1 MSTSMTASAWWTSI
15 YNWDVVVSTS
25 DVLPVRLLFT
35 ILTMH
40 VHALVLLDGGVLAL
54 YVLDLVLSAGALVLI
69 VGLCIFFP
77 DFIFGYR

>member
-1 MSTSMTASAWWTSI
+1 MTASAWWTLF

>member
-1 MSTSMTASAWWTSI
+1 MSTSMTASAWWTSF

-25 DVLPVRLLFT
+25 DVLPVCVLFT
-35 ILTMH
+35 IIVMR
-40 VHALVLLDGGVLAL
+40 VHILVLLDGGVSTL
-54 YVLDLVLSAGALVLI
+54 YVIDLVLSAGALVLI